1 MIARTALLAIAIAT
15 AAWLSAAPDARAQ
28 CRLCEKPTTAP
39 ADEAKEQTIELQVEA
54 GLDFDRLVVT
64 DAGEGSATLLP
75 DGTRHVS
82 GSVEAISGRAMVGE
96 ARVRGEP
103 GRAIRIELPSR
114 VDMYSVSGGRI
125 TIDRIASDLPP
136 MPRLDSAGK
145 LSFRFGGR
153 IRVSGNSDGDFRG
166 DLPITV
172 EYL

>member
-1 MIARTALLAIAIAT
+1 MTARTALLAIAIAT
-15 AAWLSAAPDARAQ
+15 AAWLAAAPDARAQ

-39 ADEAKEQTIELQVEA
+39 EEDGKEAAIELQVEA
-54 GLDFDRLVVT
+54 GLDFDRLVVM

-75 DGTRHVS
+75 DGTRQVS

-103 GRAIRIELPSR
+103 GRAIRIELPAR

-125 TIDRIASDLPP
+125 MIDRITSDLPS

-145 LSFRFGGR
+145 LTFRFGGR
-153 IRVSGNSDGDFRG
+153 LRVTGNADGDFRG

-172 EYL
+172 AYL

>member
-1 MIARTALLAIAIAT
+1 MIARTALLAIAMTT
-15 AAWLSAAPDARAQ
+15 AASLAAAPDARAQ

-39 ADEAKEQTIELQVEA
+39 SDETPGQTIELQVEA
-54 GLDFDRLVVT
+54 GLNFDRLVVM
-64 DAGEGSATLLP
+64 DSGEGSATLLP

-125 TIDRIASDLPP
+125 TIDRISSDLPA

-166 DLPITV
+166 ELPITV